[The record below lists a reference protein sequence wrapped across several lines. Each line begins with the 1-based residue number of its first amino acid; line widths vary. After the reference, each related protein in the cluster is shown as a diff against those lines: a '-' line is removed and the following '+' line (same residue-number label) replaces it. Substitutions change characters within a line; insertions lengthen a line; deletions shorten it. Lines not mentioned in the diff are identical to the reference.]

1 MTEQED
7 MKARLRRLLI
17 ERGVRRAA
25 LFGSQVR
32 GNASGT
38 SDIDILVELD
48 ESLSLLDVIGLKL
61 DIEDSIGRKVDLVE
75 YSMLK
80 PALKDRIIKEQ
91 VTLI

>member
-1 MTEQED
+1 MTELDD

-80 PALKDRIIKEQ
+80 PALKDRIMKEQ

>member
-1 MTEQED
+1 MTNIED
-7 MKARLRRLLI
+7 MKARLRQMLLKK
-17 ERGVRRAA
+17 GVKKAA

-32 GNASGT
+32 GDATAT

-48 ESLSLLDVIGLKL
+48 EGLSLLDVIGLKL
-61 DIEDSIGRKVDLVE
+61 DIEDSLGRRVDLVE

-80 PALKDRIIKEQ
+80 PALKDRILKEQ

>member
-25 LFGSQVR
+25 LFGSQAR
-32 GNASGT
+32 GEASGT

-80 PALKDRIIKEQ
+80 PALKDRIMKEQ